1 MPRRTSPTDFQP
13 YNVETPGEFEP
24 PALTEVHPSLREIAV
39 LRESTEMILSS
50 MDVDSVLHQILLIVR
65 NYFAATTC
73 AVFLV
78 DSPAQEL
85 YRRAAIGYDD
95 AVPERRYKIGR
106 DGVIGGVAHT
116 KAPVYVPDVRSE
128 SRYITA
134 DPKIQ
139 SEIALPLVVRE
150 EVIGVLD
157 IESDKPDHFSA
168 DMIALLSLFAGQA
181 AVALENA
188 RLYSTE
194 RRRMRQIELINLIAR
209 SATAASDVEQL
220 LSTLADLINDTFDG
234 VDVCILLRENDG
246 RLKLRAHAGLRHE
259 LPDNFAASERTG
271 VIAQAFADRMNVVI
285 NDLPQRKDWPA
296 CLPGAGSELCVPLV
310 SFGETLGA
318 LLISHPA
325 QQFFGTDDRAIA
337 QAAADVCATAIRNV
351 QLAEELRRVS
361 NTDSLTGVFNQRYFH
376 VLVAQ
381 EAHRSRRYHKQFSL
395 LMVELKDFHELNST
409 HGFDRG
415 DQVLRELGE
424 WLKGQLR
431 SVDSVCRYGLDR
443 FVMVLPETNTDRV
456 ATVIGK
462 IQEKISRLRSS
473 PSGVSLAV
481 RYAVVSYPQDGVTDV
496 ELVRNLLARISP
508 ARTNAAGA

>member
-1 MPRRTSPTDFQP
+1 LS
-13 YNVETPGEFEP
+13 
-24 PALTEVHPSLREIAV
+24 EVHPSLREIAV
-39 LRESTEMILSS
+39 LQESTEMILSS

-65 NYFAATTC
+65 NYFGTSNS

-78 DSPAQEL
+78 DSASQEL
-85 YRRAAIGYDD
+85 YRRAAIGYDNSR
-95 AVPERRYKIGR
+95 PERRYKIGR
-106 DGVIGGVAHT
+106 DGVIGWVASS
-116 KAPVYVPDVRSE
+116 KAPLYVPDVRKE
-128 SRYITA
+128 PRYIMIDA
-134 DPKIQ
+134 RIQ
-139 SEIALPLVVRE
+139 SEIALPLVVRDE
-150 EVIGVLD
+150 IIGVLD
-157 IESDKPDHFSA
+157 IESDKPDYFS
-168 DMIALLSLFAGQA
+168 DEMIGLLTLFAGQA

-220 LSTLADLINDTFDG
+220 LGTLADLINDTFDG
-234 VDVCILLRENDG
+234 VDVCILLREPDG
-246 RLKLRAHAGLRHE
+246 RLRLRAHAGTRQE
-259 LPDNFAASERTG
+259 LPEDFAASEKTG
-271 VIAQAFADRMNVVI
+271 VIAQAFTDRMNVVI
-285 NDLPQRKDWPA
+285 NDLPQRMDWPA

-318 LLISHPA
+318 LVISHAA
-325 QQFFGTDDRAIA
+325 QQFFGADDRSIA

-395 LMVELKDFHELNST
+395 LMLELKDFQELNTT

-415 DQVLRELGE
+415 DQVLRELGD

-431 SVDSVCRYGLDR
+431 SVDSVCRYGVDR
-443 FVMVLPETNTDRV
+443 FVLVLPETTADRV

-462 IQEKISRLRSS
+462 IQEKISHLRST
-473 PSGVSLAV
+473 PSGINLAA
-481 RYAVVSYPQDGVTDV
+481 RYAMVCYPQDGVTDV
-496 ELVRNLLARISP
+496 ELVRNLLARIAP
-508 ARTNAAGA
+508 ARGAGA

>member
-1 MPRRTSPTDFQP
+1 
-13 YNVETPGEFEP
+13 
-24 PALTEVHPSLREIAV
+24 
-39 LRESTEMILSS
+39 MILSS

-65 NYFAATTC
+65 NYFGTTNC

-78 DSPAQEL
+78 DASTQEL

-95 AVPERRYKIGR
+95 SAPERRYRIGR
-106 DGVIGGVAHT
+106 DGVIGWAGHS
-116 KAPVYVPDVRSE
+116 KAPMYVPNVRSE
-128 SRYITA
+128 PRYIPA

-150 EVIGVLD
+150 EIIGVLD
-157 IESDKPDHFSA
+157 IESDKPDYFSPE
-168 DMIALLSLFAGQA
+168 MISLLSLFAGQA

-220 LSTLADLINDTFDG
+220 LSTLADLINDTFEG
-234 VDVCILLRENDG
+234 VDVCILLREAEGN
-246 RLKLRAHAGLRHE
+246 LKLRAHAGMRQE
-259 LPDNFAASERTG
+259 LPESFAASEHTG
-271 VIAQAFADRMNVVI
+271 VVAQAFSERMNVVI

-296 CLPGAGSELCVPLV
+296 FLPGAGSELCVPLV

-318 LLISHPA
+318 LVISHPA
-325 QQFFGTDDRAIA
+325 QQFFSTDDRAIA

-395 LMVELKDFHELNST
+395 LMVELKDFQELNST
-409 HGFDRG
+409 YGFDRG
-415 DQVLRELGE
+415 DQVLRELGD

-431 SVDSVCRYGLDR
+431 SVDGVCRYGMDR
-443 FVMVLPETNTDRV
+443 FVMVLPETTAERV

-462 IQEKISRLRSS
+462 VQEKISRLRST
-473 PSGVSLAV
+473 PSGVPLSA
-481 RYAVVSYPQDGVTDV
+481 RYAMVCYPQDGVTEV
-496 ELVRNLLARISP
+496 ELVRNLLTRIAPPRSG
-508 ARTNAAGA
+508 AANA